1 LEPASS
7 GGRANLAALL
17 GRQIEQLARDPAAA
31 EKIGKLQEEI
41 EQLRGEEL
49 ALLERDANM
58 LPDNAGLQYRL
69 GLALYL
75 AGRNEEAEVRLR
87 KAAETEKTDPGFWL
101 ALILLQEKLGK
112 VDEAKSNAKRLYN
125 LAPTPMNEQLLQRLE
140 AMDTNS
146 KSPQSTNQ

>member
-1 LEPASS
+1 
-7 GGRANLAALL
+7 
-17 GRQIEQLARDPAAA
+17 
-31 EKIGKLQEEI
+31 
-41 EQLRGEEL
+41 
-49 ALLERDANM
+49 M
-58 LPDNAGLQYRL
+58 
-69 GLALYL
+69 
-75 AGRNEEAEVRLR
+75 
-87 KAAETEKTDPGFWL
+87 EKTDPGFWL